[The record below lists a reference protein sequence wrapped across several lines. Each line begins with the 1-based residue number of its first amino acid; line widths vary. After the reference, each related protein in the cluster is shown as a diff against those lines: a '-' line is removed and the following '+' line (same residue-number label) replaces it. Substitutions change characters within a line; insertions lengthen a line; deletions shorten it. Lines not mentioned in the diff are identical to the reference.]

1 MLMVSGNAD
10 YSVNGMARRSQSLR
24 LGRSDGDVATTTAAA
39 VAGLNNNN
47 NNNNNSRGLLE
58 TRLIME
64 PGDED
69 YK

>member
-1 MLMVSGNAD
+1 MMMMVAGNAD

-24 LGRSDGDVATTTAAA
+24 LGRSDGDVATTTG
-39 VAGLNNNN
+39 AGLNNNN
-47 NNNNNSRGLLE
+47 NNNNNSRGVLE

-64 PGDED
+64 PGEED

>member
-1 MLMVSGNAD
+1 MLMVAGNAD
-10 YSVNGMARRSQSLR
+10 YSVNGIARRSQSLR
-24 LGRSDGDVATTTAAA
+24 LGRSDGDVATTTGAA
-39 VAGLNNNN
+39 VGLNNNN
-47 NNNNNSRGLLE
+47 NNNNNSRGVLE